1 MAEVEIPHPE
11 EMHEKAENPFTRMV
25 ALFVATYAVG
35 LAIATFGGHNVTKEM
50 LVTKQEES
58 QTKISYQTD
67 ENNEWSQFQA
77 KAIRRVLYENEEQQL
92 LIEQKAMQQQFPAYK
107 QELLK
112 YFADRKAEMRKDQDE
127 LKAKAQK
134 IRDEGNAKLAK
145 LQETFNLMQKKDP
158 YFDFA
163 EVGFQ
168 LAIVLASVSMLSN
181 KKWAF
186 FLSLAL
192 FAFSVFLTVNGF
204 TLFLSI
210 PFLDHGG
217 GGH

>member
-11 EMHEKAENPFTRMV
+11 EMHEKAENPFTRTV

-50 LVTKQEES
+50 LVIKQEES
-58 QTKISYQTD
+58 QTKIVYQTD

-77 KAIRRVLYENEEQQL
+77 KAIRRALYENQEKMLE
-92 LIEQKAMQQQFPAYK
+92 IEQKGQKDSFPDYK
-107 QELLK
+107 KEMLT
-112 YFADRKAEMRKDQDE
+112 YFTARKADMRKDQDE
-127 LKAKAQK
+127 LKAKAEK
-134 IRDEGNAKLAK
+134 IRDEGKEKVSK
-145 LQETFNLMQKKDP
+145 LQKAFATMQQKDP

-163 EVGFQ
+163 EVVFQ
-168 LAIVLASVSMLSN
+168 ISIVLASVSMLSG

-186 FLSLAL
+186 ILSLVLAL
-192 FAFSVFLTVNGF
+192 IGVFLTFNGF
-204 TLFLSI
+204 TLLVHV
-210 PFLDHGG
+210 PFLEHGG